1 MNTGPVT
8 AIETATQR
16 ISGTGL
22 ALARRV
28 AELSASIK
36 AQIVMRRCGSIVICL
51 DHSHGWRRIEWSFSS
66 EQAAARFQSAIEAD
80 WGKEVL
86 ASPFAGIGLDGAALS
101 ATYNDGDLD

>member
-1 MNTGPVT
+1 MNTEPT
-8 AIETATQR
+8 AVIETATQR

-22 ALARRV
+22 ALAKRV
-28 AELSASIK
+28 AQLSASIK

-80 WGKEVL
+80 WGKEGL
-86 ASPFAGIGLDGAALS
+86 TSPFAGIGLDGAVLRAPG
-101 ATYNDGDLD
+101 NNWILD